1 MGKHIASWT
10 RLAAALA
17 LSAWGVP
24 ALADKALN
32 MPEGVTEL
40 SVKIYGLHMEIFWWC
55 VGIAVVVFGVM
66 IYSIARFRKSA
77 GAVADKSLVHSTRVE
92 IIWTLV
98 PIAILVIMAVPAAR
112 TLIEIEDTR
121 GSEISIKV
129 TGYQWR
135 WHYDYLDRGVS
146 YFSTLSRDSN
156 AARQLG
162 SGVDPNTVPNYLLDV
177 DHPLVIPAGTKVRLL
192 LTAGD
197 VIHAW
202 WVPDFGMKK
211 DAIPG
216 FVNELWVN
224 VDPHKTG
231 VYRGQCAEYCGTQH
245 ALMAFDVIAL
255 PRAEFDTWLAALAQ
269 PARQPQHPV
278 IGARRKAELVAG
290 VAEQRQPGRVRLGHL
305 FDDGGWAM
313 RVGQR
318 RRQAK
323 RRVALAL
330 EVAGPRH
337 AFRHDGAR
345 FGSCRAHQVGGRDGG
360 NVDADVYPVEHRAR
374 DARLIIGGATRAA
387 QISSNA
393 PNARGSRS
401 ARASVLPTDATPP
414 VPAFAPRC
422 PA

>member
-1 MGKHIASWT
+1 MGTYIASKI

-17 LSAWGVP
+17 LSAWGAP
-24 ALADKALN
+24 ALAEKALN
-32 MPEGVTEL
+32 MPAGVTEL
-40 SVKIYGLHMEIFWWC
+40 SVKIYDLHMEIFWWC

-66 IYSIARFRKSA
+66 IYSIVKFRKSA

-146 YFSTLSRDSN
+146 YFSTLARDSN

-162 SGVDPNTVPNYLLDV
+162 SGIDPNTVPNYLLDV

-192 LTAGD
+192 LTAND

-216 FVNELWVN
+216 FVNEMWVN
-224 VDPHKTG
+224 VDEHKTG
-231 VYRGQCAEYCGTQH
+231 TYRGQCAELCGRDH
-245 ALMAFDVIAL
+245 GFMPIVVEVKSKEDFAA
-255 PRAEFDTWLAALAQ
+255 WLTEQEEAAKQAASPETPADEPVAANQ
-269 PARQPQHPV
+269 PAAAPT
-278 IGARRKAELVAG
+278 
-290 VAEQRQPGRVRLGHL
+290 
-305 FDDGGWAM
+305 
-313 RVGQR
+313 
-318 RRQAK
+318 
-323 RRVALAL
+323 
-330 EVAGPRH
+330 
-337 AFRHDGAR
+337 
-345 FGSCRAHQVGGRDGG
+345 
-360 NVDADVYPVEHRAR
+360 
-374 DARLIIGGATRAA
+374 ATNTMA
-387 QISSNA
+387 Q
-393 PNARGSRS
+393 
-401 ARASVLPTDATPP
+401 TE
-414 VPAFAPRC
+414 
-422 PA
+422 